1 MFDENLIQR
10 SEELGHY
17 LQSALL
23 KIASP
28 LIKEIRGKGLFI
40 GLELDLQYVKGRDIC
55 LQLLDQGLLSYDT
68 HGSVIRLAPPL
79 VISKEQ
85 LDDAL
90 TILKKVLL
98 ASAAKIGF

>member
-1 MFDENLIQR
+1 M
-10 SEELGHY
+10 
-17 LQSALL
+17 
-23 KIASP
+23 
-28 LIKEIRGKGLFI
+28 
-40 GLELDLQYVKGRDIC
+40 QYVKGRDIC